1 MMPSD
6 RHTADVDLLN
16 EWASALRRLSEG
28 AGLDGV
34 QPRLGLTL
42 MARYTESH
50 RRYHT
55 LGHLAAVLSTVDDL
69 AACAESPD
77 VVRLAAWYHDAVYD
91 PRRTDNEPRSA
102 DVAEDE
108 LGQAGVPPATVNR
121 VADLI
126 RLTAGHDAPP
136 GDRDAEVLCDADLRV
151 LASSMPDYDRYVA
164 AVRAE
169 YAHVAD
175 DDWRDGRAAVLDG
188 LLALP
193 RLFRTPPAQAWEPA
207 ARDNVTREL
216 AALGALSGD
225 ATQPG

>member
-1 MMPSD
+1 MMPAD
-6 RHTADVDLLN
+6 RHTSDVDLRG
-16 EWASALRRLSEG
+16 EWAAALRRSGGE
-28 AGLDGV
+28 GLDGMHS
-34 QPRLGLTL
+34 RLGLTL

-55 LGHLAAVLSTVDDL
+55 LDHLAAVLSTVDDL

-91 PRRTDNEPRSA
+91 PRRSDNEERSA
-102 DVAEDE
+102 ELAAAE
-108 LGQAGVPPATVNR
+108 LRQAGVPPATVTR

-126 RLTAGHDAPP
+126 RCTAGHDAPP
-136 GDRDAEVLCDADLRV
+136 GDHDAEVLCDADLRV
-151 LASSMPDYDRYVA
+151 LASPLPEYDRYVA

-175 DDWRDGRAAVLDG
+175 ADWRAGRSAILRG

-193 RLFRTPPAQAWEPA
+193 QLFRTPPAQAWEPA
-207 ARDNVTREL
+207 ARDNLTREL
-216 AALGALSGD
+216 AALDALSGG
-225 ATQPG
+225 ATRPG